1 MRPWIW
7 ILGSAHIEQGPTVG
21 KQGQKKQKFFIYLL
35 ETELSDKLAKKG
47 EGQSGLRDK
56 VSYAPRS
63 PNTIPRLP

>member
-1 MRPWIW
+1 M
-7 ILGSAHIEQGPTVG
+7 G